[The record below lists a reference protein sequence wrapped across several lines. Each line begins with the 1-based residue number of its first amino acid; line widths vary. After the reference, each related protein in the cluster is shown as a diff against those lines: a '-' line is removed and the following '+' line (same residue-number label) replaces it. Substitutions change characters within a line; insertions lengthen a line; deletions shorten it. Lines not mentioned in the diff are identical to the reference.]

1 MIGGNIC
8 IEVAKEL
15 LNSKN
20 KEITDDVITENIKK
34 RIQDMNIDF
43 EPNDEEKLK
52 LNTVRKT
59 LYKLYSAK
67 LAQFRRVRDKNTGWF
82 IYYWWH
88 DFDKLNEILL
98 EKEQKLISKL
108 RDRINYELNNYF
120 FICENCRKPETRF
133 IFDDAVDLNFKC
145 PVDGCGGNLV
155 ADENKELIDFLKEKI
170 GSLQDTIKNF

>member
-34 RIQDMNIDF
+34 RIQDLNIDF

-82 IYYWWH
+82 IYYWW
-88 DFDKLNEILL
+88 
-98 EKEQKLISKL
+98 
-108 RDRINYELNNYF
+108 
-120 FICENCRKPETRF
+120 
-133 IFDDAVDLNFKC
+133 
-145 PVDGCGGNLV
+145 
-155 ADENKELIDFLKEKI
+155 
-170 GSLQDTIKNF
+170 

>member
-34 RIQDMNIDF
+34 RIQDLNIDF

-98 EKEQKLISKL
+98 EKEQKIISKL
-108 RDRINYELNNYF
+108 RDRLKYELNNYF

-145 PVDGCGGNLV
+145 PVDGCGGNL
-155 ADENKELIDFLKEKI
+155 
-170 GSLQDTIKNF
+170 

>member
-15 LNSKN
+15 LNSTN

-34 RIQDMNIDF
+34 RIQDLNIDF

-98 EKEQKLISKL
+98 EKEQKIISKL
-108 RDRINYELNNYF
+108 RDRLKYELNNYF

-145 PVDGCGGNLV
+145 PVDGCGGNLI
-155 ADENKELIDFLKEKI
+155 ADENKKLIDFLKEKI
-170 GSLQDTIKNF
+170 VSLQDTIKNF